1 MIGSAEFAGIDA
13 EGIQRI
19 LPHRYPFL
27 LVDRV
32 IELSPPHRAVG
43 IKQVTVNEPFFQ
55 GHFPGY
61 PVMPGVLIVEA
72 MAQVGGVAVLSSEE
86 YQDKL
91 ALFAGI
97 DNVRFKRQVRPG
109 DTLRLEVELQQIRRG
124 IGMGSGTA
132 IGRRRACLPWRH
144 HVRARRQAGRAAA
157 RLSEATAPTGPDV
170 DLSVLTAIPMVEILA
185 LCPRPD
191 A

>member
-1 MIGSAEFAGIDA
+1 MEERSMTRSTAQTGIDA

-19 LPHRYPFL
+19 IPHRYPFL

-43 IKQVTVNEPFFQ
+43 LKQVTVNEPFFQ

-72 MAQVGGVAVLSSEE
+72 MAQVGGIAVLSAEE
-86 YQDKL
+86 YQGKL

-97 DNVRFKRQVRPG
+97 DNVRFKRQVKPG
-109 DTLRLEVELQQIRRG
+109 DTLRIEVELHQIRHG
-124 IGMGSGTA
+124 IGLGSGSVTVD
-132 IGRRRACLPWRH
+132 GELACRGDIMFALVDKPEAL
-144 HVRARRQAGRAAA
+144 VRG
-157 RLSEATAPTGPDV
+157 
-170 DLSVLTAIPMVEILA
+170 
-185 LCPRPD
+185 
-191 A
+191 

>member
-1 MIGSAEFAGIDA
+1 MTESDQNEGVDA

-27 LVDRV
+27 LVDRI
-32 IELSPPHRAVG
+32 IELTPPHRAVG

-72 MAQVGGVAVLSSEE
+72 IAQVGGVAVLSAED
-86 YQDKL
+86 YRDKL

-132 IGRRRACLPWRH
+132 TVEGDLACRGDIMFALVDMPEVLRR
-144 HVRARRQAGRAAA
+144 
-157 RLSEATAPTGPDV
+157 S
-170 DLSVLTAIPMVEILA
+170 
-185 LCPRPD
+185 
-191 A
+191 

>member
-1 MIGSAEFAGIDA
+1 MTGADQIAGIDA

-32 IELSPPHRAVG
+32 IELVPPHRAVG

-72 MAQVGGVAVLSSEE
+72 MAQVGGVAVLSSED

-109 DTLRLEVELQQIRRG
+109 DTLRLEVELRQIRRG

-132 IGRRRACLPWRH
+132 TVEGELACRGDIMFAL
-144 HVRARRQAGRAAA
+144 
-157 RLSEATAPTGPDV
+157 V
-170 DLSVLTAIPMVEILA
+170 DK
-185 LCPRPD
+185 PD
-191 A
+191 ALRRG